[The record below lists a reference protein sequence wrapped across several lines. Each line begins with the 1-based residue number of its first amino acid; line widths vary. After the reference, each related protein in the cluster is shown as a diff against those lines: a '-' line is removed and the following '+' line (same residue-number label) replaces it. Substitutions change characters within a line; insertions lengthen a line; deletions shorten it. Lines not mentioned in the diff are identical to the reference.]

1 MPLMKTTD
9 KRKVLLLF
17 FIVTSIIAQAQDIR
31 PDTLVIGGIT
41 VIRDNRPVEQEPRKG
56 FLKGIHSKK
65 RVKKITTEWGI
76 VDIGVSSFVD
86 NTDYGSAAAQGY
98 APGSNSQWFKTK
110 GFKSRNVN
118 VWIVTQR
125 YSLIHSYVNFQYGL
139 GLELNN
145 YFYKQPVRYDA
156 NPPAEQDPPVVAM
169 DPKALTAPPGRIY
182 KKNKLAADYV
192 TVPLMLNFNFT
203 PDRLYPFELSA
214 GVSVGYLYA
223 SRNKTITSDEGKVK
237 AKDAFGLSPWKL
249 SYVADVTLG
258 VIALYGSYAFKNMYQ
273 RGLDMT
279 PYTFGIRLRPA
290 DLLNKVESR

>member
-1 MPLMKTTD
+1 MTD
-9 KRKVLLLF
+9 KRKALLLLF
-17 FIVTSIIAQAQDIR
+17 IVAALFVKAQDVR
-31 PDTLVIGGIT
+31 PDTLVIGGVT
-41 VIRDNRPVEQEPRKG
+41 VIRDNRPLEQEPKKG
-56 FLKGIHSKK
+56 FLKSLHSKK
-65 RVKKITTEWGI
+65 RVRKATTEWGMI
-76 VDIGVSSFVD
+76 DIGMSSFVD
-86 NTDYGSAAAQGY
+86 NTNYEGAGAQAY
-98 APGSNSQWFKTK
+98 APASNNQWFKTR
-110 GFKSRNVN
+110 GFKSRNIN
-118 VWIVTQR
+118 IWIVTQR
-125 YSLIHSYVNFQYGL
+125 YSLINSYVNFQYGL

-156 NPPAEQDPPVVAM
+156 NPPAVQDPPVVSM
-169 DPKALTAPPGRIY
+169 DPRGLTTPPERVY

-223 SRNKTITSDEGKVK
+223 SRNKTITSDEGKLK

-258 VIALYGSYAFKNMYQ
+258 VIALYGSYAFKSMYQ

-290 DLLNKVESR
+290 DLINKVESR